1 MQTFSPRK
9 EVLPLAQQQLW
20 PKLHPTA
27 DLGLVLYGGT
37 AIALRVG
44 HRQSVDFDFFTDKP
58 LDKPLLRQEMP
69 FLNDCI
75 VLQDQVDTLTVQTS
89 SGHLTD
95 SPVKISFF
103 GSLHFGRVGEPE
115 ITDDGV
121 VQIASLPDLLATK
134 LKVIFQRVEA
144 KDYQDIAT
152 ILRAGAPLESGLAA
166 ARQMFGN
173 AFQPAECLRALV
185 YFKGGDLETLDQTD
199 RQMLVESA
207 ARVKELPDSPIV
219 SKELSLPAY
228 PTKITEPEHDLDH
241 DPWDEFGR

>member
-1 MQTFSPRK
+1 MQTFSPHK
-9 EVLPLAQQQLW
+9 QILPFAQQQLW
-20 PKLHPTA
+20 PKLRPA
-27 DLGLVLYGGT
+27 VDLGLVLYGGT

-58 LDKPLLRQEMP
+58 LDKGLLRQEFH

-75 VLQDQVDTLTVQTS
+75 VLQDQVDTLTVQTAP
-89 SGHLTD
+89 GNLTI

-103 GSLHFGRVGEPE
+103 GSISFGRVGEPE

-121 VQIASLPDLLATK
+121 LQVASLPDLLATK

-144 KDYQDIAT
+144 KDYQDIAA
-152 ILRAGAPLESGLAA
+152 ILRAGVPLNGGLAS

-185 YFKGGDLETLDQTD
+185 YFKGGDLNILDQAD
-199 RQMLVESA
+199 KLLLIESA

-219 SKELSLPAY
+219 SKELSELPHS
-228 PTKITEPEHDLDH
+228 TEVTEPELDH
-241 DPWDEFGR
+241 DPWDDFGR